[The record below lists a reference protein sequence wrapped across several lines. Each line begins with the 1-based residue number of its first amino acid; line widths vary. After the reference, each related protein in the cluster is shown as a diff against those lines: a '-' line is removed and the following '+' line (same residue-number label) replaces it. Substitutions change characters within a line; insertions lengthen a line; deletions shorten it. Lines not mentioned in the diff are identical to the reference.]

1 MRYIGSKVLLLE
13 EIKKLID
20 KNVSGEEKVFLDL
33 FSGTNSVS
41 EYFKKR
47 YEIITNDILYF
58 SYVNSKAII
67 ENNDYLS
74 FKKLGFDPF
83 EFLNDEKN
91 ALNYTGSDYYTNHY
105 TPTGDAMYF
114 TETNGKRID
123 FIRNTID
130 DWYKENLLD
139 DYEYYYLLSSLIE
152 SIPYVSNITG
162 TYGAFLKHWDKRALK
177 NLKIKPLKVI
187 NNGYNNKSYNED
199 ANELVKKIKAD
210 ITYIDIPYNNRQYA
224 SNYHLLENIAK
235 NNKPKLKGKT
245 KIFDW
250 SHLKSKYSMKLK
262 AYDTLEDLIKNLDTT
277 YIVLSYNDEGIIEYN
292 DLLEL
297 LKKYSITNDVEVVKI
312 PYRKYKSKITSKK
325 IDLYEY
331 IFFLQK
337 NKVVNSKIMKESR
350 NSITTWL
357 PKSSEYLKSPLNY
370 IGGKYKL
377 LNQIIPLFPSDISTF
392 VDLFSGGANVGI
404 NVEAKRHIF
413 IDMNT
418 KINEMFRFFAKENP
432 EKLIEKIESR
442 IKECNLSKT
451 NVEAYL
457 KFRENYNLNPN
468 PLDLYVLISYSYNYQ
483 VRFNNNLKYNNP
495 FGKNRSH
502 FSNNMKNNLLNFTI
516 RLQKLN
522 YEFIDSYFEAID
534 LSFLD
539 DKSLV
544 YLDPPYLITTG
555 SYNDGNRGFQNWGV
569 KQEQKMYDLMNA
581 LSKRGIRYALSN
593 VLSHKNNEHLLLQKF
608 INENNV
614 QVHHLNYSYH
624 NASYNTS
631 RQQSDEVLIT
641 NYDTDTFELLV

>member
-1 MRYIGSKVLLLE
+1 
-13 EIKKLID
+13 
-20 KNVSGEEKVFLDL
+20 
-33 FSGTNSVS
+33 
-41 EYFKKR
+41 
-47 YEIITNDILYF
+47 
-58 SYVNSKAII
+58 
-67 ENNDYLS
+67 
-74 FKKLGFDPF
+74 
-83 EFLNDEKN
+83 
-91 ALNYTGSDYYTNHY
+91 
-105 TPTGDAMYF
+105 
-114 TETNGKRID
+114 
-123 FIRNTID
+123 
-130 DWYKENLLD
+130 
-139 DYEYYYLLSSLIE
+139 
-152 SIPYVSNITG
+152 
-162 TYGAFLKHWDKRALK
+162 
-177 NLKIKPLKVI
+177 
-187 NNGYNNKSYNED
+187 
-199 ANELVKKIKAD
+199 
-210 ITYIDIPYNNRQYA
+210 
-224 SNYHLLENIAK
+224 
-235 NNKPKLKGKT
+235 
-245 KIFDW
+245 
-250 SHLKSKYSMKLK
+250 
-262 AYDTLEDLIKNLDTT
+262 
-277 YIVLSYNDEGIIEYN
+277 
-292 DLLEL
+292 
-297 LKKYSITNDVEVVKI
+297 
-312 PYRKYKSKITSKK
+312 
-325 IDLYEY
+325 
-331 IFFLQK
+331 
-337 NKVVNSKIMKESR
+337 
-350 NSITTWL
+350 
-357 PKSSEYLKSPLNY
+357 
-370 IGGKYKL
+370 
-377 LNQIIPLFPSDISTF
+377 PLFPSDISTF

-483 VRFNNNLKYNNP
+483 VRFNNNLKYNNT
-495 FGKNRSH
+495 FGKNMSH